1 MTVPL
6 PSVGDTD
13 WLDWATQVHTAS
25 TTGLAGKANTSHT
38 HPVTD
43 LTATGRVGDGT
54 KFLADNNTWAT
65 PTVSGGT
72 YTDEQ
77 AQDAAAALL
86 TGGSHSGISFTYDD
100 TGGKVNATVA
110 GALTSSIVDVRAYGA
125 TGNGTTNDTTAIQN
139 AINACP
145 AGGTV
150 YFPTPPGGS
159 WRTSTTLD
167 VPPNITLRMEHGDT
181 LHYTDAAASPNSI
194 KPLSTFTAGAPVIH
208 LRSKAITGRATEH
221 VGARLINITIDGTAT
236 PIGGTIKGFRVIGR
250 VREATFEN
258 CTVFKISGNGFEC
271 VKNPSDNLSPLSL
284 RFRGCVTHDVG
295 GDGFAFTEVPDTT
308 VIDCNAEGSGQN
320 GYRIAGLMN
329 GIMIGCRA
337 EWSGQY
343 GYYVTSGYWGT
354 GQGSGGLNML
364 GCLSD
369 RNHYDGVY
377 IDATGAAQ
385 LQFTGCIFRRDGY
398 QGGAPYAAL
407 RANGCN
413 MPIVISNLCVYPGV
427 HDDGTGNLSPYA
439 GISSQNSSMVA
450 MSSGYLHAANVPI
463 VNGVGGNLVVSPVVG
478 KATGS
483 TNAPVRTAP
492 TP

>member
-13 WLDWATQVHTAS
+13 WLDWAQQVHTAS

-43 LTATGRVGDGT
+43 LTATGTRDATTYLRGD
-54 KFLADNNTWAT
+54 NTWAV
-65 PTVSGGT
+65 PSVSGGGT

-100 TGGKVNATVA
+100 TGNKVNATVA
-110 GALTSSIVDVRAYGA
+110 GALTSSIIDVRSFGA

-159 WRTSTTLD
+159 WRTNVALD

-181 LHYTDAAASPNSI
+181 LEYDDAAPSPNCI
-194 KPLSTFTAGAPVIH
+194 KPLSTFTAGGNVIT
-208 LRSKAITGRATEH
+208 LRSKAITGRPTQH
-221 VGARLINITIDGTAT
+221 VGARLENITIDGTAL
-236 PIGGTIKGFRVIGR
+236 PVGNQINGFMTIGR

-258 CTVFKISGNGFEC
+258 CTVRRVGRDGFANY
-271 VKNPSDNLSPLSL
+271 KNPSDNLSPLSL
-284 RFRGCVTHDVG
+284 RYRGCAADNVG
-295 GDGFAFTEVPDTT
+295 GSGFSFVEVPDTT
-308 VIDCNAEGSGQN
+308 VIDCNSEGAGVF
-320 GYRIAGLMN
+320 GFYLAGLMN
-329 GIMIGCRA
+329 GIMMGCRA

-369 RNHYDGVY
+369 RNAKDGVY
-377 IDATGAAQ
+377 IDATGGAA
-385 LQFTGCIFRRDGY
+385 LQFTGCTFRRDGY
-398 QGGAPYAAL
+398 LGGNTYAAL

-413 MPIVISNLCVYPGV
+413 MPVRVSNLCVYPGV
-427 HDDGTGNLSPYA
+427 HDDGTGNFSPYA
-439 GISSQNSSMVA
+439 GIFSQNSTSVA
-450 MSSGYLHAANVPI
+450 MSSGDLHAATAPV
-463 VNGVGGNLVVSPVVG
+463 VNGVGGNLVVAPIVG
-478 KATGS
+478 KATGP